1 MHLQCLAG
9 HESRSQFRQLSLG
22 LAAKTAKEMFGNDKL
37 QHRVTEKLQTLVIK
51 MIALGLVAQTG
62 MRQRLRQQK
71 RIAKLITDA
80 FLDRTHRAVILSEV
94 EESLNLLLDCDR
106 ISTPRSQNPPDEN
119 DGQKPAA
126 PGSMVNT
133 SIS

>member
-1 MHLQCLAG
+1 
-9 HESRSQFRQLSLG
+9 
-22 LAAKTAKEMFGNDKL
+22 
-37 QHRVTEKLQTLVIK
+37 
-51 MIALGLVAQTG
+51 VAQAG

-106 ISTPRSQNPPDEN
+106 ISTPRSQNQPDEMIVKR
-119 DGQKPAA
+119 QPRQVRWSTPPPAKA
-126 PGSMVNT
+126 KCETCNVCVFERVHPTVSDKSRVR
-133 SIS
+133 

>member
-1 MHLQCLAG
+1 
-9 HESRSQFRQLSLG
+9 LSLG

-106 ISTPRSQNPPDEN
+106 ISTPRSQNQPDEN
-119 DGQKPAA
+119 DRQTPAT

-133 SIS
+133 SAS